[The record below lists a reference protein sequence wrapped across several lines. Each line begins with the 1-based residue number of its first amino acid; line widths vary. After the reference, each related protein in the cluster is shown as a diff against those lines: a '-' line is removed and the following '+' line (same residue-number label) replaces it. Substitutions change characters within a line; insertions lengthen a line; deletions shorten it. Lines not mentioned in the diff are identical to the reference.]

1 MRTFV
6 SIQYLRGL
14 AALSVLLYHTR
25 LEVAPPGPS
34 EPFHLYGFA
43 FGVDIFFVVSGFIMW
58 TTTQG
63 ARQSPLGFLRLRI
76 VRIVPLYWLALA
88 LYLAVLWLQA
98 GDGPDQLP
106 RPDEVVKAYL
116 FIPYIDSLTGL
127 NSPYYT
133 LGWTLN
139 YEMFFYLVF
148 AGALVR
154 ASNTLRFTAVAAIL
168 AGLVLLRL
176 VVGADDPILFRITS
190 PLLLEFLAGM
200 AIAAAL
206 RRGFALPAPAALL
219 ALALAFAFMVLL
231 SSGHIDRWPR
241 AVYFGVPA
249 TLIVLGAVSLEDRL
263 ARWPVPPLL
272 LLGDASYSLYLSHG
286 IVLKLVF
293 AGLASSVLSHP
304 LAAFLGVLALE
315 LALGVACYR
324 RIELPMLRRLRGRRA
339 PSRQPLAAPVTV

>member
-293 AGLASSVLSHP
+293 AGLASSVLLHP

-324 RIELPMLRRLRGRRA
+324 RIEQPMLRRLRK
-339 PSRQPLAAPVTV
+339 QPATSPRLRPTPVAV